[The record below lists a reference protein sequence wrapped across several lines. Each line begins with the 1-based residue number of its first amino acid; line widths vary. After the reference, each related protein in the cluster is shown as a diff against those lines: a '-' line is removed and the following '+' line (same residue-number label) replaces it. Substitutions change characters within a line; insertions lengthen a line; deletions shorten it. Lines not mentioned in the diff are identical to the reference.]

1 MKKLLCTLALI
12 LALTCVLA
20 SCMAP
25 ATDISISEDGYWV
38 INGEKTNVKAQGEKG
53 DKGDQGDQGIQG
65 EKGDKGDQGEQGIQG
80 EKGDKGDQ
88 GDQGIQGEK
97 GDKGDQ
103 GDQGIQGEKGDKGDQ
118 GEQGIQGEKGDKGD
132 QGEQGIQG
140 EKGDKG
146 DQGEQGIQGEKG
158 DKGDQGDQG
167 IQGEKGDKGDQGE
180 QGIQGE
186 KGDKG
191 DQGIQG
197 EKGDK
202 GDQGEQGEKGD
213 KGDQGEQGIQGE
225 KGDKGD
231 QGEQGIQGE
240 KGDKGDQ
247 GEQGIQ
253 GEKGDKG
260 DQGEQGIQGEK
271 GDKGDQG
278 DQGIQGEKG
287 DKGDQ
292 GEQGIQGE
300 KGDKGDQGEQGIQ
313 GEKGDKGDQGDQG
326 IQGETGATIQ
336 SITFD
341 EQGRM
346 VITLT
351 DGTVLDPIEMPKQ
364 AVHEHAWSASH
375 DFGDNS
381 KLDCD
386 KRVYCQ
392 VCIECNEMRLVSGKY
407 ADHNFA
413 TDYISNGFYHWHACA
428 NCQYKGDYTEHTID
442 ESGSCSVCEQQLT
455 ATEGIVYEIVDDHAE
470 VIDYTGTA
478 TRIMIADTYE
488 GKPVTVI
495 AYGAFES
502 KDIVSVVMPDSI
514 VIIEE
519 HAFKC
524 CYSLVNVTLSNQL
537 KSIGMEAFWDCINLF
552 EINIPESVQSIAFGA
567 LAYTK
572 ICEWENGIGYVG
584 NWAVGSNN
592 SIGTTVVL
600 RENTVGIADRF
611 LYVNGKVRS
620 VVLPNSLKYIGEYSF
635 GECANLTDVVFE
647 GTLQQWNVIQK
658 GETWCNNT
666 NYTLYCTEF
675 EPCEV
680 HTEVIDEAVAPTCTE
695 KGLTEGKH
703 CSVCGEIL
711 VAQEEVPATGHTYS
725 TVWESNETHH
735 YYPLTCGCDETP
747 DMIAHTFNEESMC
760 TGCNYQSE
768 REFFASE
775 TYCVTFGVVQGE
787 DHMLI
792 STVSQID
799 RLYSPQSETIIFSM
813 QEVFVGIMG
822 VYEDEGVVFHTQL
835 CPVYVVLKQNDV
847 ELFAGY
853 SAENLV
859 LSVEENVKITA
870 TFFVRFTYPTCYR
883 DLPEGWANTYSCD
896 FSCTILD

>member
-1 MKKLLCTLALI
+1 MKKSILCFVLLFVFAFVFT
-12 LALTCVLA
+12 
-20 SCMAP
+20 SCMQP
-25 ATDISISEDGYWV
+25 KTEITVDKDGYMIV
-38 INGEKTNVKAQGEKG
+38 NGEKTDIK
-53 DKGDQGDQGIQG
+53 IQG
-65 EKGDKGDQGEQGIQG
+65 EKGDQGEQGI
-80 EKGDKGDQ
+80 
-88 GDQGIQGEK
+88 
-97 GDKGDQ
+97 
-103 GDQGIQGEKGDKGDQ
+103 
-118 GEQGIQGEKGDKGD
+118 
-132 QGEQGIQG
+132 
-140 EKGDKG
+140 
-146 DQGEQGIQGEKG
+146 
-158 DKGDQGDQG
+158 
-167 IQGEKGDKGDQGE
+167 
-180 QGIQGE
+180 
-186 KGDKG
+186 
-191 DQGIQG
+191 
-197 EKGDK
+197 
-202 GDQGEQGEKGD
+202 QGEKGD

-271 GDKGDQG
+271 GDKGDRGEQGIQGEKGDKG

-292 GEQGIQGE
+292 GE
-300 KGDKGDQGEQGIQ
+300 
-313 GEKGDKGDQGDQG
+313 QG

-386 KRVYCQ
+386 KRIYCV
-392 VCIECNEMRLVSGKY
+392 VCSECSELKLISGK
-407 ADHNFA
+407 A
-413 TDYISNGFYHWHACA
+413 TDHSFAQDYTTNGSYHWYACA
-428 NCQYKGDYTEHTID
+428 NCNFKGDYAEHTVD
-442 ESGSCSVCEQQLT
+442 ESGSCTVCGQQLT
-455 ATEGIVYEIVDDHAE
+455 ASEGIVYEIVGDHAE

-519 HAFKC
+519 RAFKC

-537 KSIGMEAFWDCINLF
+537 KSIGREAFWDCINLF
-552 EINIPESVQSIAFGA
+552 EINIPESVQSIASGA

-611 LYVNGKVRS
+611 LYVNSKVRS

-747 DMIAHTFNEESMC
+747 NMVAHTFNEESMC
-760 TGCNYQSE
+760 TGCNYQSD
-768 REFFASE
+768 RDFYTTTRIVNFR
-775 TYCVTFGVVQGE
+775 VIQGDDNDLRAAHSGE
-787 DHMLI
+787 EHFY
-792 STVSQID
+792 T
-799 RLYSPQSETIIFSM
+799 PKSETIIFSV
-813 QEVFVGIMG
+813 QETVVPIPG
-822 VYEDEGVVFHTQL
+822 VYVNGEVVFPTQNGR
-835 CPVYVVLKQNDV
+835 PYVVLMQNDV
-847 ELFAGY
+847 QVFAGY
-853 SAENLV
+853 SVENLV
-859 LSVEENVKITA
+859 LSVEKNVEITVLY
-870 TFFVRFTYPTCYR
+870 FLHIDIPHCSQ
-883 DLPEGWANTYSCD
+883 DLPEDWSLTSPTR
-896 FSCTILD
+896 FSFTILD